1 MEEIYIIKAEI
12 WGGTGTFKKT
22 QVELAEFLMQPGV
35 RLISVNDRGGSTYP
49 RRPKQKS
56 K

>member
-1 MEEIYIIKAEI
+1 MEETYIIKAEI

-22 QVELAEFLMQPGV
+22 QAELAEFLTQPGV
-35 RLISVNDRGGSTYP
+35 RLISVNDRGGSAYL
-49 RRPKQKS
+49 RRSKKKS